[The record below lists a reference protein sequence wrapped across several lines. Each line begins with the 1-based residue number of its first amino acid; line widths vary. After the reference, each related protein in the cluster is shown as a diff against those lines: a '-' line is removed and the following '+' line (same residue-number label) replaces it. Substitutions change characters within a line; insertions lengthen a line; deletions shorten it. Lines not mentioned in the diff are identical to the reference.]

1 MAGRL
6 AVIGAGLMGSGIAQ
20 VAAQAGWQVVLRDLD
35 DTATRRGLDGIR
47 TSLEKF
53 AAKGTLEAADV
64 DAALGR
70 ITPTTD
76 LDASADADIVVEA
89 VFERLDVKHE
99 VFRSLDKLCRP
110 DAVLA
115 TNTSAIPVTQIAA
128 VTQRP
133 EAVVGTHFF
142 SPVPMMK
149 LCELV
154 RGYKTSDETLSRA
167 RTFAEGIG
175 KTVVVVN
182 RDIAGF
188 VTTRLIAALVI
199 EAVRLVESGVISP
212 EDLDTACKLGFGHA
226 MGPLATTDLT
236 GVDVLLHATRNI
248 YNDTADEKFFP
259 PELLQRMVTAGDL
272 GRKTGQGF
280 YSYD

>member
-6 AVIGAGLMGSGIAQ
+6 AVVGAGLMGSGIAQ
-20 VAAQAGWQVVLRDLD
+20 VAAQAGWQVTLRDVD
-35 DTATRRGLDGIR
+35 DAATARGLAGIR
-47 TSLEKF
+47 QSLARFAEKG
-53 AAKGTLEAADV
+53 KIDPSDVEAT
-64 DAALGR
+64 LGR
-70 ITPTTD
+70 ITPTTE
-76 LDASADADIVVEA
+76 LEAAAEADVVVEA
-89 VFERLDVKHE
+89 VFEKIEIKHE
-99 VFRSLDKLCRP
+99 VFRALDRICRP

-128 VTQRP
+128 VTERP

-154 RGYKTSDETLSRA
+154 RGYKTSDATIA
-167 RTFAEGIG
+167 TAKAFAEEIG

-188 VTTRLIAALVI
+188 VTTRLICALAM
-199 EAVRLVESGVISP
+199 EAVRLVESGVMSP

-226 MGPLATTDLT
+226 MGPLATVDLT
-236 GVDVLLHATRNI
+236 GVDVLLNATKNI
-248 YNDTADEKFFP
+248 YTDTADEKFFP
-259 PELLQRMVTAGDL
+259 PELLQRMATAGDL

-280 YSYD
+280 YSY